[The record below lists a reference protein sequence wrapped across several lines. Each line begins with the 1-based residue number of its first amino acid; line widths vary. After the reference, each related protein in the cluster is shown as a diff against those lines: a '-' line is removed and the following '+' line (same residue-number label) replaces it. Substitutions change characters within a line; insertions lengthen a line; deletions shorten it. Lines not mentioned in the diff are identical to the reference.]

1 MADTP
6 QAPDTKSGAW
16 SRQERAAAIAR
27 DAYDG
32 PLAIRDAGK
41 TYLPQFPRESPEAY
55 KDRLETSLFY
65 DWTARTVNALT
76 GMVFRKPPKLSDGI
90 PEQIVALWEDIDAR
104 GTHGDVFC
112 RRRHRDG
119 EVDGHFCIF
128 VDMQRG
134 VDAVTNA
141 EEIQAG
147 LRPYWTGVRKMA
159 VYGFEEITVA
169 GKTLLSHLRF
179 GETVTERSGYQ
190 EAEVERVRE
199 YNLVPATDPSGRV
212 TRQVEFTIWAKRGT
226 EDGRAAWVVD
236 ERGVMYRRLAPGRPA
251 VPMDE
256 IPLAVGYVGEEVG
269 TLESK
274 PPHLALALENIKHYQ
289 LTSDNDNV
297 LHLCSVPVFVRI
309 GYQEPGADDARSP
322 NAGLD
327 LPGDANADAKYVEPA
342 GTGLEAAE
350 RRIAKSEQRMAL
362 LGLSMLMSESR
373 AAETATSKRIDKAET
388 DSALSSHARA
398 TQDAIEEAVRLTAK
412 WLGVE
417 QEMPGRTN
425 DSRWVALNTDFERLV
440 MDAPT
445 ITALSNLVATGQ
457 LTLETLWSMLERAEV
472 LPADFDPE
480 VERSNL
486 TEGLTM
492 TAPEPVLD
500 RAA

>member
-6 QAPDTKSGAW
+6 QAPDTKNGTW
-16 SRQERAAAIAR
+16 SRQERAVTIAR

-55 KDRLETSLFY
+55 KDRLGTSLFY
-65 DWTARTVNALT
+65 DWTSRTVNALT
-76 GMVFRKPPKLSDGI
+76 GMVFRKPPKLAENL
-90 PEQIVALWEDIDAR
+90 PTQIVGLWEDIDAR

-119 EVDGHFCIF
+119 EVDGHFAIF
-128 VDMQRG
+128 VDMQRPP
-134 VDAVTNA
+134 AARTKA
-141 EEIQAG
+141 EEARAG
-147 LRPYWTGVRKMA
+147 LRPYWIAVRKQDI
-159 VYGFEEITVA
+159 YGFEVA
-169 GKTLLSHLRF
+169 EVDGRTMLTHLRI
-179 GETVTERSGYQ
+179 GETITERSGYT
-190 EAEVERVRE
+190 ETEVSRVLE
-199 YNLVPATDPSGRV
+199 YNLETNDDGSRTVAFIV
-212 TRQVEFTIWAKRGT
+212 WALRS
-226 EDGRAAWVVD
+226 DAAGKQAWLRDD
-236 ERGVMYRRLAPGRPA
+236 EGIMSI
-251 VPMDE
+251 DE

-297 LHLCSVPVFVRI
+297 LHLCSVPIFVRKE
-309 GYQEPGADDARSP
+309 YREPEADDVRSP

-327 LPGDANADAKYVEPA
+327 LPATGDAYYVEPA

-417 QEMPGRTN
+417 QQMPGRTN

-480 VERSNL
+480 VERAKL
-486 TEGLTM
+486 DGEGLTL
-492 TAPEPVLD
+492 TAPEPALD